1 MGRKK
6 VALKSRDVLSFVAEK
21 GKWMH
26 VNHKY
31 TLKPHWSSTQKL
43 VSHYFLITYHLYISI
58 IFLCL
63 LRRNRLYIQQ
73 TSQYQNLRLRLQLS
87 RNNMNKIRFSDLQ
100 IKSLETIFYSTESK
114 LNSTQK
120 VELATELGLQPR
132 QIAIWFQNRRARWRR
147 CRTISKASELI
158 IIIKQF
164 KTLQE
169 ENNSLL
175 SQVPKLF
182 FIFLYSSFYS
192 QAFSLVAIGI

>member
-26 VNHKY
+26 EQIIYSTNFTVPKFEAEAVAY
-31 TLKPHWSSTQKL
+31 TLH
-43 VSHYFLITYHLYISI
+43 
-58 IFLCL
+58 
-63 LRRNRLYIQQ
+63 LRRKKRK
-73 TSQYQNLRLRLQLS
+73 S